1 MVLKMNEFTTVFDY
15 TAGAILI
22 DALNY
27 LAVSV
32 ALIIGGI
39 LGCIFHKRIL
49 EEEPAYTKIILSC
62 CMATLGIVWGAV
74 HMDIFDLALSDIDAN
89 TRTAEGVVH
98 VSGMQ
103 AFNGHTPGDRI
114 TVGGQPFTVDY
125 FYATPGYKQTIA
137 RGGAL
142 ENGVYARLQHIN
154 GVILKVEVR
163 TKTSGQQIP

>member
-1 MVLKMNEFTTVFDY
+1 MNEFTTIFDY

-62 CMATLGIVWGAV
+62 CMATLGIVWGAL
-74 HMDIFDLALSDIDAN
+74 HTDIFDLALSDIDAN
-89 TRTAEGVVH
+89 TRTAEGVVQ

-103 AFNGHTPGDRI
+103 AFSGHNPGDRI

-125 FYATPGYKQTIA
+125 FHATPGYKQTIA

-142 ENGVYARLQHIN
+142 QNGVYARVHHCS
-154 GVILKVEVR
+154 GMILKVEVR
-163 TKTSGQQIP
+163 TSETGQKGP